1 MLRLTSTQTLYQMQ
15 YRYLI
20 GISSECHG
28 YVSIYRHEPPSYGSI
43 YTTLR
48 LIDRLRYYDRVYPTL
63 IALPAECL
71 HYERPLRY
79 NDRR

>member
-1 MLRLTSTQTLYQMQ
+1 MLRLTSTQILTQML

-20 GISSECHG
+20 GLSSECHG
-28 YVSIYRHEPPSYGSI
+28 YLSIHRHAPPSNASVYA
-43 YTTLR
+43 TLR
-48 LIDRLRYYDRVYPTL
+48 RIDRLRYYDRVYPTL
-63 IALPAECL
+63 ITLPAACL

>member
-1 MLRLTSTQTLYQMQ
+1 MLRLTSTQILPQML

-20 GISSECHG
+20 GLSSECHG
-28 YVSIYRHEPPSYGSI
+28 YLSIHRHAPPSNASI

-63 IALPAECL
+63 ITLPAECL